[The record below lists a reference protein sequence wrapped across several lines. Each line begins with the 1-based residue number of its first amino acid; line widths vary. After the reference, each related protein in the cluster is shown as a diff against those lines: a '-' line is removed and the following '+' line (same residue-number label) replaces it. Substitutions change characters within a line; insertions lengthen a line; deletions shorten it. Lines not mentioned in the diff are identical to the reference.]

1 MSKPHSRFDFEVE
14 FTPSGDVL
22 RGPDRKFFSR
32 EETDQLAA
40 KARSEGETRARQAV
54 EAKGFA
60 AVDKVAAHLSPVQAQ
75 LAAAATTLR
84 QEAAELAMIAARKI
98 AGAALDRN
106 GEETAAAAIASAVQ
120 QLKGSP
126 VVVVSVAPESIP
138 QIERRLEQLRRH
150 GIGATLQFVGDANA
164 KPGDWRVSWG
174 EGATGFSRDAVA
186 AAIENAL
193 KVRLDDPV
201 EPQLELF
208 SAA

>member
-1 MSKPHSRFDFEVE
+1 MSRPHSRFDFEVE

-22 RGPDRKFFSR
+22 KGPDRKFFSR

-40 KARSEGETRARQAV
+40 KARSEGELRARQTV

-106 GEETAAAAIASAVQ
+106 GEEIAAAAIASAIQ

-126 VVVVSVAPESIP
+126 VVVVSVAPDSIP

-174 EGATGFSRDAVA
+174 EGATGFSREAVA

-193 KVRLDDPV
+193 KARLDEPV